1 MNKAI
6 YLLLLSLL
14 LSHIYC
20 DDDDNSKDYCGEEE
34 DGSVTNEDNCHN
46 RNKQEGIYRCC
57 YVEAEGTFDG
67 KKDEGK
73 FCVPVT
79 QEQYDKIEDFVDAA
93 KKDVEEGDKM
103 DEYSIDCASN
113 YIMISLLSLL
123 LLFL

>member
-14 LSHIYC
+14 LSQIYC
-20 DDDDNSKDYCGEEE
+20 EDDDSNDYCGDEKDGTVNDE
-34 DGSVTNEDNCHN
+34 DICHD
-46 RNKQEGIYRCC
+46 RTLQRGVFRCC

-67 KKDEGK
+67 KKSK
-73 FCVPVT
+73 VKLCVPVT
-79 QEQYDKIEDFVDAA
+79 KEQYDEIEDFVDAM
-93 KKDVEEGDKM
+93 KKDVDEGDKI

>member
-14 LSHIYC
+14 LSQIYC
-20 DDDDNSKDYCGEEE
+20 EDDDSNDYCGNE
-34 DGSVTNEDNCHN
+34 DYGSVTNEDNCHD
-46 RNKQEGIYRCC
+46 RTLQRGIFRCC
-57 YVEAEGTFDG
+57 YVEAEGTHDG
-67 KKDEGK
+67 EKQKIKYCLG
-73 FCVPVT
+73 VT
-79 QEQYDKIEDFVDAA
+79 KEQYDEIEDFVDAM
-93 KKDVEEGDKM
+93 KKNVVDGDKI